1 MTVNER
7 VKWKLSGRGR
17 VSVHL
22 ALDSRSLLE
31 PLWRCPG
38 ADGRS
43 KQWRSERAAGVR
55 VSGGG
60 ACAGEGRALLCA
72 ARSLIPVTSCAC
84 GGVWRG
90 NRSVYI

>member
-22 ALDSRSLLE
+22 ALGSRSLL
-31 PLWRCPG
+31 
-38 ADGRS
+38 
-43 KQWRSERAAGVR
+43 
-55 VSGGG
+55 GGG
-60 ACAGEGRALLCA
+60 GCAGEGRALLCA